1 MWDQLVTCNTACKMF
16 ETLKEEVFFFSSE
29 VYVLFLIHVV
39 HLQKSV
45 KIYVLL
51 QLLKELANRRNVL
64 ACISTVIKRTWNRL
78 IAAWAFKE
86 LTNA

>member
-16 ETLKEEVFFFSSE
+16 ETLKEDWGVFFSSE

-45 KIYVLL
+45 KIHVLL
-51 QLLKELANRRNVL
+51 QLLKELAHRRNVL
-64 ACISTVIKRTWNRL
+64 AV
-78 IAAWAFKE
+78 
-86 LTNA
+86 

>member
-16 ETLKEEVFFFSSE
+16 ETIKEEVFFFSSE

-45 KIYVLL
+45 KIHVLL
-51 QLLKELANRRNVL
+51 QLLKELAHRRNVL
-64 ACISTVIKRTWNRL
+64 AV
-78 IAAWAFKE
+78 
-86 LTNA
+86 

>member
-1 MWDQLVTCNTACKMF
+1 MF

-45 KIYVLL
+45 KIHVLHVL
-51 QLLKELANRRNVL
+51 QLLKELAHRRNVL
-64 ACISTVIKRTWNRL
+64 AV
-78 IAAWAFKE
+78 
-86 LTNA
+86 

>member
-16 ETLKEEVFFFSSE
+16 EGVFFSSE

-45 KIYVLL
+45 NFKIHVLL
-51 QLLKELANRRNVL
+51 QLLEELAHRRNLL
-64 ACISTVIKRTWNRL
+64 AV
-78 IAAWAFKE
+78 
-86 LTNA
+86 